1 MSESEEFNRMDC
13 SRFREVLHDLDRP
26 EMRGVALRELALT
39 HAEACYR
46 CAYLI
51 TESEA
56 LDSSLRTLANRSANL
71 QAPSRVESAVLAEF
85 RRQKASMARGKMLLR
100 IAVLATAAAVLLT
113 LGLSLHYRGKLSV
126 ITPSAHGPVASS
138 AASSVAGEGITE
150 VADNKS
156 ADQENATDF
165 VPLPSA
171 TDPGTLEGG
180 AVVRVLLSRAA
191 LASLGLPVANMGA
204 AEQVPAD
211 ILLSEDGAPQAIR
224 LVSQEQVDYSVGPTL
239 ASWGETNAAE
249 K

>member
-1 MSESEEFNRMDC
+1 MSESEEMNRMDC
-13 SRFREVLHDLDRP
+13 SQFREVLHDLDRP
-26 EMRGVALRELALT
+26 EMRGVALRDLALA
-39 HAEACYR
+39 HAENCYG

-56 LDSSLRTLANRSANL
+56 LDSSLSILANRSANL
-71 QAPSRVESAVLAEF
+71 QAPPRVESSVLAEF
-85 RRQKASMARGKMLLR
+85 RRQKAAVARSKMRLR

-113 LGLSLHYRGKLSV
+113 LGLSLHYRGKLNV
-126 ITPSAHGPVASS
+126 GTPSAHGTVASS
-138 AASSVAGEGITE
+138 AASSAVDQGITE
-150 VADNKS
+150 VAENQP

-224 LVSQEQVDYSVGPTL
+224 LVSQEQVDYSVEPVI
-239 ASWGETNAAE
+239 ASWGETNAP
-249 K
+249 KK

>member
-1 MSESEEFNRMDC
+1 MSESEEVNWMDC
-13 SRFREVLHDLDRP
+13 SKFRDVLHDLDRP

-39 HAEACYR
+39 HAETCYR

-56 LDSSLRTLANRSANL
+56 LDSSLHTLANRSASL
-71 QAPSRVESAVLAEF
+71 QAPPRVESSVLAEF
-85 RRQKASMARGKMLLR
+85 RRQKASLARRKMRLR
-100 IAVLATAAAVLLT
+100 VAVLSTAATVLLT
-113 LGLSLHYRGKLSV
+113 LGLSLHYREKLNV
-126 ITPSAHGPVASS
+126 TPPAHASVASS
-138 AASSVAGEGITE
+138 AAGRGITE
-150 VADNKS
+150 VAENQS

-211 ILLSEDGAPQAIR
+211 IVLSEDGAPQAIR
-224 LVSQEQVDYSVGPTL
+224 LVSQEQVDYSVGPVA
-239 ASWGETNAAE
+239 ASWGEANAPE

>member
-1 MSESEEFNRMDC
+1 MSESEEFNQMDC
-13 SRFREVLHDLDRP
+13 SQFQAVLHDLDRS
-26 EMRGVALRELALT
+26 EMRGVALRELALA
-39 HAEACYR
+39 HAEGCYR

-71 QAPSRVESAVLAEF
+71 EAPPRVESAVLAEF
-85 RRQKASMARGKMLLR
+85 RQQKATLRQRKMRLR

-113 LGLSLHYRGKLSV
+113 LGVSLHYREKLIV
-126 ITPSAHGPVASS
+126 SAPPAHASVASS
-138 AASSVAGEGITE
+138 AAGQEITE
-150 VADNKS
+150 VADNQS

-171 TDPGTLEGG
+171 TDPGTLDGG
-180 AVVRVLLSRAA
+180 AVVRVLLSRTA

-211 ILLSEDGAPQAIR
+211 ILLSEDGSPQAIR
-224 LVSQEQVDYSVGPTL
+224 LVSQEQVDYSVEPVV
-239 ASWGETNAAE
+239 ASWGETNAPE